1 MVNDNKTGSF
11 KSWMKENF
19 EKSELERM
27 LEYGADS
34 GFDGL
39 IYYSETCELYERFKT
54 EIWEMLAEDT
64 ESPGYKNPIEL
75 IAAFNG
81 AGGVASAD
89 AFENLLVWYA
99 AERTAREITEEN
111 NSDSGSGAI

>member
-1 MVNDNKTGSF
+1 MQYRIIPFFINKNRLTTGIKGCILVITVAYIKPSTWRIKIMVNDNKTGSF
-11 KSWMKENF
+11 KSWMKGNF
-19 EKSELERM
+19 ETSELERM

-64 ESPGYKNPIEL
+64 ESPG
-75 IAAFNG
+75 
-81 AGGVASAD
+81 
-89 AFENLLVWYA
+89 
-99 AERTAREITEEN
+99 
-111 NSDSGSGAI
+111 